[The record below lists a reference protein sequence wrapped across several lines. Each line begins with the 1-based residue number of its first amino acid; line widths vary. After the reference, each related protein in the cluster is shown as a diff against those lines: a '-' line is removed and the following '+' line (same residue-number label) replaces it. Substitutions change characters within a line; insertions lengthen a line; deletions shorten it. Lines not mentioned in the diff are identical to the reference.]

1 MRIWANQRRT
11 TKQNKMSSSTDINNK
26 VDKHGASDQSG
37 SSSSSTSTPTASTTP
52 QISSGSTFN
61 DENFIKKLDRVQ
73 PTTESIQSLALWI
86 MHHKNNHEIICRLWF
101 KRLSEGKFIF
111 GLILDLVE
119 MVPLQNIDSEWL
131 SMFLGRER
139 KNLFMIQKYVSF
151 LIAKIKF
158 ILFLY
163 KWVAKINWRVLI
175 LLNWIFYQEKIF
187 LLKM

>member
-1 MRIWANQRRT
+1 
-11 TKQNKMSSSTDINNK
+11 
-26 VDKHGASDQSG
+26 
-37 SSSSSTSTPTASTTP
+37 
-52 QISSGSTFN
+52 
-61 DENFIKKLDRVQ
+61 
-73 PTTESIQSLALWI
+73 
-86 MHHKNNHEIICRLWF
+86 
-101 KRLSEGKFIF
+101 
-111 GLILDLVE
+111 LILDLVE